1 MSCVIWNYRGLG
13 NQLAIQELMEMV
25 QTKARIVVFLAKIL
39 ADKARLDYVK
49 DWIQFDKK
57 FLVKRVNKGGGLVL
71 FWKIDTEVN
80 VESSSLNHIDVTIN
94 KSSGE
99 AWRFIGFYG
108 ELETHM
114 RHES

>member
-1 MSCVIWNYRGLG
+1 M
-13 NQLAIQELMEMV
+13 
-25 QTKARIVVFLAKIL
+25 FLVETLI
-39 ADKARLDYVK
+39 DEARLDYVK
-49 DWIQFDKK
+49 DQIRFDKN

-71 FWKIDTEVN
+71 FWKTNTKVD

-99 AWRFIGFYG
+99 AWRFTGFYG